1 MLFLQHVSAALLYG
15 FLENATEAEFC
26 CFIAPP
32 PNPNCLLFPHEQSLS
47 LTSPFILLF
56 YFLVIFPFLCSFSS
70 HFVTRFSV
78 SPAFFF
84 YFLFPYT
91 PFFSSLI
98 NRLSLS
104 LSAFIYPLFPLL
116 PSTVSLADSYSSTPV
131 RGPHETQRVL

>member
-78 SPAFFF
+78 SPVFFF
-84 YFLFPYT
+84 YFLFPST
-91 PFFSSLI
+91 
-98 NRLSLS
+98 
-104 LSAFIYPLFPLL
+104 YPLFLL
-116 PSTVSLADSYSSTPV
+116 S
-131 RGPHETQRVL
+131 H